1 MTDDLGNDD
10 LGGDASG
17 GNASGA
23 KPRSGGEPSREA
35 AGGPAADPT
44 QTTPFYI
51 PATESAARPRHTLKH
66 ADTFAVIDGFGDIGA
81 SAGGPDGLFDH
92 DTRYLSRFEMLL
104 AGTQPLLLGSGVRD
118 DNLTFTVDLTNPDIY
133 RDGHIVMAK
142 DTVHVVRTTYLWGG
156 SAHQRIHVSNHGA
169 DPLDFTL
176 SFVFGCDFSDLFEA
190 RGMRREKRGTMTE
203 AVAGDSVAYTY
214 TGLDAME
221 RRAVLRFE
229 PAPDRLV
236 HGAATFDV
244 SLAAGAS
251 RTITFAAECSGVAQ
265 ARQVGFRQGLMAAN
279 RQEKVLT
286 RGVVTVQSSNEIFNE
301 VMCRSTADA
310 YMLVTDTPQGLY
322 PYAGIPWYSTTFGRD
337 GIITA
342 IQMLWMDPKVAKGV
356 LARLAHFQAKGF
368 DPAAD
373 AEPGKILHEMRGGEM
388 ASLNEIPFGLYY
400 GSIDSTPLF
409 IVLAGLYLER
419 TGDLATIRDLWPA
432 IELGF
437 AWMDGPG
444 DRDGDGFLEYA
455 RADEKG
461 LQNQGWKDSHDAVFH
476 SDGRLAEG
484 PIALVEV
491 QGYAYAAR
499 HHGAGMAAA
508 LGDSARAAALKA
520 QAEAM
525 RDKFDAAFWCDEI
538 DMYAIALDG
547 EKRPC
552 RVRTSNAAHVLW
564 TGIARP
570 ERAARIAAEVVKPKF
585 LSGWGVRTV
594 AVGEPRYNP
603 MSYHNGSIWPHDN
616 SLIVWGLA
624 RYGLMAEAERI
635 FEALFAASNYFDS
648 RRLPELFCGFRR
660 RAGAAPTLY
669 PVACAPQAWAAA
681 TPFLLLQACLGL
693 EFDPA
698 TRAIRFRN
706 PRLPPFADEITLRDL
721 GFEDAKVDVTLRQ
734 VGDHAA
740 LRVLRNTGAV
750 QVSMLLD

>member
-1 MTDDLGNDD
+1 MTEDLRAD
-10 LGGDASG
+10 L
-17 GNASGA
+17 
-23 KPRSGGEPSREA
+23 SREA
-35 AGGPAADPT
+35 AGEPAADPIAK
-44 QTTPFYI
+44 TPFYI

-66 ADTFAVIDGFGDIGA
+66 ADTFAVIDSFGDIGA

-156 SAHQRIHVSNHGA
+156 TAHQRIHVSNHGA
-169 DPLDFTL
+169 SPLDFTL
-176 SFVFGCDFSDLFEA
+176 TFVFGCDFSDLFEA
-190 RGMRREKRGTMTE
+190 RGTRRERRGTMTE
-203 AVAGDSVAYTY
+203 AVSRDAVVFTY
-214 TGLDAME
+214 TGLDARE
-221 RRAVLRFE
+221 RRARLSFD
-229 PAPDRLV
+229 PAPDRLA

-244 SLAAGAS
+244 SLPPGEA
-251 RTITFAAECSGVAQ
+251 RTITFAAACSGAVE
-265 ARQVGFRQGLMAAN
+265 AREVDFRKGLVEAN
-279 RQEKVLT
+279 RQEKALT
-286 RGVVTVQSSNEIFNE
+286 RGVVTVESSNDIFNE
-301 VMCRSTADA
+301 IMCRSTADI

-342 IQMLWMDPKVAKGV
+342 IQMLWLDPKVARGV

-388 ASLNEIPFGLYY
+388 AALNEIPFGLYY

-419 TGDLATIRDLWPA
+419 TGDLATIKDLWPA
-432 IELGF
+432 IERGF

-461 LQNQGWKDSHDAVFH
+461 LQNQGWKDSQDAVFH
-476 SDGRLAEG
+476 ADGSLAEG

-499 HHGAGMAAA
+499 HHGARMAAA
-508 LGDSARAAALKA
+508 LGDEARAAALKA

-538 DMYAIALDG
+538 GMYAIALDG
-547 EKRPC
+547 QKRPC

-570 ERAARIAAEVVKPKF
+570 ERAARIAAEVVSPKF

-624 RYGLMAEAERI
+624 RYGRMAEAERV
-635 FEALFAASNYFDS
+635 FEALFAAANYFDS

-660 RAGAAPTLY
+660 RRGAAPTLY

-698 TRAIRFRN
+698 SRAIRFRN
-706 PRLPPFADEITLRDL
+706 PRLPAFVDEITLRDL

-740 LRVLRNTGAV
+740 VRVLRNTGAV

>member
-1 MTDDLGNDD
+1 MTDDLGAD
-10 LGGDASG
+10 LTRTPSG
-17 GNASGA
+17 
-23 KPRSGGEPSREA
+23 E
-35 AGGPAADPT
+35 PAADPT
-44 QTTPFYI
+44 ETTPFYI

-66 ADTFAVIDGFGDIGA
+66 DNTFAVIDSFGDIGA

-118 DNLTFTVDLTNPDIY
+118 DNLMLTVDLTNPDIY

-142 DTVHVVRTTYLWGG
+142 DTVHVVRTTYLWNGA
-156 SAHQRIHVSNHGA
+156 AHQRIHVSNHGPS
-169 DPLDFTL
+169 PLDFTL
-176 SFVFGCDFSDLFEA
+176 TFVFGCDFSDLFEA

-203 AVAGDSVAYTY
+203 AVERDAVAFAYK
-214 TGLDAME
+214 GLDGLE
-221 RRAVLRFE
+221 RRARLRFE
-229 PAPDRLV
+229 PAPSRLAQ
-236 HGAATFDV
+236 GAATFEV
-244 SLAAGAS
+244 ALAPGAS
-251 RTITFAAECSGVAQ
+251 RTITFSAACSGVRQ
-265 ARQVGFRQGLMAAN
+265 AEEVDFRKGLVAAN
-279 RQEKVLT
+279 RHEKALT
-286 RGVVTVQSSNEIFNE
+286 RGVVTVETSNEIFNE
-301 VMCRSTADA
+301 VMCRSTADV

-337 GIITA
+337 GILTA
-342 IQMLWMDPKVAKGV
+342 IQMLWMDPKVARGV
-356 LARLAHFQAKGF
+356 LARLAHFQAQTF

-388 ASLNEIPFGLYY
+388 ASLREIPFGLYY

-409 IVLAGLYLER
+409 IVLAGLYLAR

-432 IELGF
+432 IERGF

-444 DRDGDGFLEYA
+444 DRDRDGFLEYA

-461 LQNQGWKDSHDAVFH
+461 LQNQGWKDSHDAIFH
-476 SDGRLAEG
+476 ADGHLAEG

-499 HHGAGMAAA
+499 HHGAAIAAA
-508 LGDSARAAALKA
+508 LGHAERATALAA

-538 DMYAIALDG
+538 GMYAIALDG
-547 EKRPC
+547 EKKPC

-564 TGIARP
+564 TGIAKP
-570 ERAARIAAEVVKPKF
+570 ERAARIAAEIVSPKF

-624 RYGLMAEAERI
+624 RYGQMQAVERV
-635 FEALFAASNYFDS
+635 FEALFEASNYFDS

-660 RAGAAPTLY
+660 RRGAAPTLY

-693 EFDPA
+693 EFDPIS
-698 TRAIRFRN
+698 RAIRFRN
-706 PRLPPFADEITLRDL
+706 PRLPSFVGEITLRDL

-734 VGDHAA
+734 VGDHASV
-740 LRVLRNTGAV
+740 RVLRNTGAV